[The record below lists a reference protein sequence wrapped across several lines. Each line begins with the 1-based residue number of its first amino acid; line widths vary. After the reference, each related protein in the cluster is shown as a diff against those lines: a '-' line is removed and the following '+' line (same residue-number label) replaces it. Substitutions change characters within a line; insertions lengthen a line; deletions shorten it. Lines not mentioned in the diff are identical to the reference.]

1 MAEDQVRFREQAL
14 THLRLSRSYERP
26 LRIVTSQG
34 WLLLIML
41 ALFLGGVV
49 VWGMVGS
56 IPTWVEGQGILLA
69 RESAVQSIVAQGEG
83 GDIEELLVKAGEAVQ
98 EGQVIAKIRHR
109 ALEQDALERT
119 THLAYLKRNYET
131 QVKDYEERLQGRL
144 QDYEKQKKA
153 LEDLLKNQTT
163 YFTFIEDLMKRRKEL
178 LDRKLIPISRYD
190 ESFQDYSQAK
200 NQMEQTKISLIQAE
214 GAVNEFRDHWKQ
226 RLLDLEMKMKETER
240 DVQTLQER
248 ITLFSVVRA
257 PSEGRIASLQK
268 SKGNAVNQGET
279 ISTLTTSDE
288 DLNAILYVPAEL
300 GKQIEA
306 GMEAQVTPTFIK
318 REEYGSIRGRV
329 ADVSDLPVNAK
340 RIQAV
345 LQNENLVRSFS
356 EDKAPFEVRV
366 TLEKNPKT
374 TSGFAW
380 TSSKGPDQTITL
392 GTIVGA
398 RVVIKRQPPI
408 TLLVPALK
416 KLFGVA

>member
-1 MAEDQVRFREQAL
+1 MAEEQIRFREQAL
-14 THLRLSRSYERP
+14 AHLRLSRSYERP

-34 WLLLIML
+34 WILLAML

-49 VWGMVGS
+49 LWGVIGS

-69 RESAVQSIVAQGEG
+69 RESAVQSIVVQGEG
-83 GDIEELLVKAGEAVQ
+83 GEIEEVLVKAGDAVK
-98 EGQVIAKIRHR
+98 EGQVIAKVRHR
-109 ALEQDALERT
+109 ALEQDVLERT
-119 THLAYLKRNYET
+119 SHLAYLKRNYET
-131 QVKDYEERLQGRL
+131 QVKEYEERLQTRL

-163 YFTFIEDLMKRRKEL
+163 YLTFIEDLMKRRKEL

-248 ITLFSVVRA
+248 IILFSTARA
-257 PSEGRIASLQK
+257 PSEGKVASLQK
-268 SKGNAVNQGET
+268 SKGNAVSQGET
-279 ISTLTTSDE
+279 IATLTTSDE
-288 DLNAILYVPAEL
+288 DLNAILYVRAEL

-306 GMEAQVTPTFIK
+306 GMEVQVTPTFIK
-318 REEYGSIRGRV
+318 REEYGSIKGTV
-329 ADVSDLPVNAK
+329 AEVSDLPVNAK

-356 EDKAPFEVRV
+356 EDKAPFEIRV
-366 TLEKNPKT
+366 ILQKDPETR
-374 TSGFAW
+374 SGFAW

-398 RVVIKRQPPI
+398 RIVIKRQPPI